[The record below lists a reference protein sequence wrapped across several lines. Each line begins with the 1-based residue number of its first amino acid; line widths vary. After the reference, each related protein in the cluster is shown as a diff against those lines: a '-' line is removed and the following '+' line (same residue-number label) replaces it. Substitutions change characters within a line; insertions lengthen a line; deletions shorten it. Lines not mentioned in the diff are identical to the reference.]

1 METCRVGSGDDAL
14 CSCSRQTPSRWS
26 QLHAT
31 AACGTISNQHG
42 TAEPRVDARHVNLA
56 RSGPR
61 ARAVKSVGSG
71 SKSLASH
78 RGSPDSHRV
87 IAIGRSSEAVGGAKS
102 RVEAVEGGQVDR
114 RRGEV
119 LRGEIKVKTGDA
131 QRSPGAGEES
141 SRGR

>member
-1 METCRVGSGDDAL
+1 MPQRRAGQSATSMA
-14 CSCSRQTPSRWS
+14 QPSPVWT
-26 QLHAT
+26 HAT
-31 AACGTISNQHG
+31 SIWQGQGLEQELSS
-42 TAEPRVDARHVNLA
+42 L
-56 RSGPR
+56 SGR
-61 ARAVKSVGSG
+61 G

-102 RVEAVEGGQVDR
+102 RVEDVEGGQVDR